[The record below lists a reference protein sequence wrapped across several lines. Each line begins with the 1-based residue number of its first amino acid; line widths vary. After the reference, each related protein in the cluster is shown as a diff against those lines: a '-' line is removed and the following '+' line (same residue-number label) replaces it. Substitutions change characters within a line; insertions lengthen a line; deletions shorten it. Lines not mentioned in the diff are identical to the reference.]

1 MFLFLG
7 LIGGGGGGKKGKRGA
22 RGQKNFLAFPI
33 SGTIYHMIFI
43 YGTPVY
49 NDDISRYFFHF
60 SKILMLW
67 VVRGGRGWGKR
78 AKNGP
83 KSEKIL
89 SVT

>member
-7 LIGGGGGGKKGKRGA
+7 LIGGGEGKKAKSGA
-22 RGQKNFLAFPI
+22 RWQKNSLAFPI

-67 VVRGGRGWGKR
+67 VVRGLRGWGKR